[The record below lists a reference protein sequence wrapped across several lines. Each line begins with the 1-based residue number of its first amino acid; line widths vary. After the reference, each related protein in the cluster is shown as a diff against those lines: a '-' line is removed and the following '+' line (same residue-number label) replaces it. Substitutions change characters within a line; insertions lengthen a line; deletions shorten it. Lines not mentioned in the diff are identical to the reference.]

1 MNITEQTIIAF
12 DLTPEEEK
20 ALLTTYEILLEIGHK
35 YNKYRAISNFN
46 TGEIVEIDELPRVRG
61 IISAILEGDVWET
74 K

>member
-1 MNITEQTIIAF
+1 MNITKQTVIAF

-20 ALLTTYEILLEIGHK
+20 ALLTTYEILSEISHK
-35 YNKYRAISNFN
+35 YDKYIAISNFN

>member
-1 MNITEQTIIAF
+1 MNITEQIIIAF

-35 YNKYRAISNFN
+35 YDKYRAISNFN
-46 TGEIVEIDELPRVRG
+46 TGEIVEIDELSRVMG